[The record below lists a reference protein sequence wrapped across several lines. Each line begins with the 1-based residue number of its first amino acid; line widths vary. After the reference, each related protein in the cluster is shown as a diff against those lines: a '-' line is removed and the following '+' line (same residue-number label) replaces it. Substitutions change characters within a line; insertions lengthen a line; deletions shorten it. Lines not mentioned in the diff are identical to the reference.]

1 MPKAKKL
8 PSPLTIL
15 FLVII
20 IAAIATWLLP
30 AGEYNTLSYNNGS
43 FTVTSATG
51 DKVVPCTQHTL
62 DSLKIL
68 VKLEKFK
75 NGDIF
80 KPVAIPG
87 TYHPLKRNGQGF
99 SDVVIAPIQGM
110 LDGSDI
116 IFFLLFIGGFV
127 LVFQETGAMEKGV
140 AWLSYKMKGQEAWL
154 IIILSFFFLFCGS
167 AEGMAEEGLAFYP
180 ILVPLYLAAGYDLLV
195 PLAVIF
201 AGTSIGNLSSFCN
214 PFSTIIASN
223 AAGINWTDGLYERL
237 AVFLATSIVTIWYI
251 VRYAQKIKKNPSLS
265 LVKRI
270 DGDVK
275 SPFGDF
281 GHEAHIPV
289 KLSALN
295 AWLNIQFLG
304 TIGIMIYG
312 FVVGWSMQACTAVF
326 LVSAIIIAI
335 ITRMGE
341 GTFIRKFIEGAQSLL
356 SVAVMVGVARGITI
370 ILNNG
375 HAMGTVLYYSAG
387 MVSKM
392 PVVLFIIALLLLYMV
407 FTLIINSSSGM
418 AVLTMPIFGS
428 LAVIVGVPGREIVNA
443 YLFGMGVMGLITPVG
458 LMLPSLAVVNVSMK
472 TWLRFIWPLMLML
485 LAVCGI
491 CLVIGVMNR

>member
-1 MPKAKKL
+1 MSKARKL

-20 IAAIATWLLP
+20 VAAVATWLLP

-43 FTVTSATG
+43 FTVTSASG

-99 SDVVIAPIQGM
+99 TDVVIAPIQGM
-110 LDGSDI
+110 MDGSDI

-127 LVFQETGAMEKGV
+127 VVFQETGAMEKGV

-237 AVFLATSIVTIWYI
+237 AIFLATSIVTIWYI
-251 VRYAQKIKKNPSLS
+251 VRYAQRVKKNPSLS
-265 LVKRI
+265 LVRRI
-270 DGDVK
+270 DGNVH
-275 SPFGDF
+275 SPYSDF
-281 GHEAHIPV
+281 GHEANTPV
-289 KLSALN
+289 ELSALN

-304 TIGIMIYG
+304 TIGVMIYG
-312 FVVGWSMQACTAVF
+312 FVVGWSMQACTATF

-335 ITRMGE
+335 ITRMSE
-341 GTFIRKFIEGAQSLL
+341 GIFIRKFIEGAQTLL
-356 SVAVMVGVARGITI
+356 SVAIMVGVARGITI

-375 HAMGTVLYYSAG
+375 HAMGTILYYSAG

-392 PVVLFIIALLLLYMV
+392 PVVLFIVALLLLYMV
-407 FTLIINSSSGM
+407 FTLVINSSSGM

-443 YLFGMGVMGLITPVG
+443 YLFGMGVMGLVTPVG

-472 TWLRFIWPLMLML
+472 TWLRFIWPLMVML
-485 LAVCGI
+485 LVICGAF
-491 CLVIGVMNR
+491 LVIGVMSK